1 MGVPV
6 LAFQFRISR
15 IAVILASILP
25 MFLPTEVTI
34 AQSLPDSQA
43 TIKHLRSMQAR
54 FERIRRSRLPVTFG
68 STGGSRCDAYV
79 GRFCYWHDD
88 RDWQAPEEH
97 PQVSRE
103 RLRLLNR
110 LDSAAARFPGDG
122 WIVGQQIRYR
132 VEIGQLSE
140 ALAITRGCRAPTW
153 WCRALEGYVRH
164 SRGEF
169 AAADSTFGL
178 ALAAMSDEREC
189 EWRDVSFLLQGDA
202 RDTYEH
208 RECLERRELEDRLWW
223 LSDPLY
229 LVSGNERRTEH
240 YSRLVVNEMMLESAY
255 PRRMPWRRDNR
266 ELLVCFGPTIG
277 WERRSASGT
286 SIGSTGSIVGY
297 HRKDS
302 WHFVPTADYLA
313 DLSTIRVG
321 EWDLEPERPV
331 ERYGAAYSHEFAEL
345 THNLYVF
352 RDRDSALVVAT
363 CVSPTSGETE
373 TVESGMVITAD
384 ETSSPVTARGYHCEV
399 MVAPVPIRPALVSIE
414 AVSHSDSI
422 AARSR
427 YWLDIPAHL
436 SGGEESDLSISDL
449 MLLAPGDESPD
460 RLELALPLAMPS
472 SSVTAGDEIGLYWEV
487 YGLDRHSDSL
497 QFSLSVE
504 KIGKSFLRRAAEWA
518 GFARPSNDAIQMK
531 WTEPVI
537 NMDNVKR
544 GIRLRLT
551 EDMDGMYVIRL
562 TAMSATGE
570 RVMATKVIGI
580 VR

>member
-1 MGVPV
+1 MGVPI
-6 LAFQFRISR
+6 LAFQVRVSR
-15 IAVILASILP
+15 IVVTVASTLP
-25 MFLPTEVTI
+25 MFIPMETTI

-43 TIKHLRSMQAR
+43 TVKHLHSMQAR
-54 FERIRRSRLPVTFG
+54 FERIRRNRLPVTFG

-88 RDWQAPEEH
+88 RDWEAPEEH

-103 RLRLLNR
+103 RLRLLSQ

-122 WIVGQQIRYR
+122 WIAGQQIRYR

-153 WCRALEGYVRH
+153 WCRALEGYVH
-164 SRGEF
+164 HTRGEF
-169 AAADSTFGL
+169 AAADSTFSI

-189 EWRDVSFLLQGDA
+189 EWRDVSFLLQGDS
-202 RDTYEH
+202 RDTYRH
-208 RECLERRELEDRLWW
+208 RECPGRRELEDRMWW

-229 LVSGNERRTEH
+229 LMPGNERRTEH

-255 PRRMPWRRDNR
+255 PRTMPWGRDNR
-266 ELLVCFGPTIG
+266 ELLVRFGPTIG
-277 WERRSASGT
+277 WERKSSSAT
-286 SIGSTGSIVGY
+286 SIGSTGSVVGY

-302 WHFVPTADYLA
+302 WHFVPTADYLR

-321 EWDLEPERPV
+321 EWDLEPDRPV
-331 ERYGAAYSHEFAEL
+331 ERYGVAYSHEFAKL

-352 RDRDSALVVAT
+352 RDRDSALVVAA
-363 CVSPTSGETE
+363 CVSPTPDETE

-384 ETSSPVTARGYHCEV
+384 ETSTPVTARGYQCQV
-399 MVAPVPIRPALVSIE
+399 MVAQVPIRPALVSIE
-414 AVSHSDSI
+414 AVSGSDSI

-436 SGGEESDLSISDL
+436 SGGDASDLSISDL
-449 MLLAPGDESPD
+449 MLLAPAHESPD
-460 RLELALPLAMPS
+460 RLELAIPLAMPS
-472 SSVTAGDEIGLYWEV
+472 SSVTSGHEIGLYWEV
-487 YGLDRHSDSL
+487 YGLNRHSDSL
-497 QFSLSVE
+497 QFSLSVD

-518 GFARPSNDAIQMK
+518 GFARPSNDLIQVK
-531 WTEPVI
+531 WTEPVL
-537 NMDNVKR
+537 NMGTVKR
-544 GIRLRLT
+544 GITLRLT
-551 EDMDGMYVIRL
+551 EDMDGTYVIRL
-562 TAMSATGE
+562 TATSATGK
-570 RVMATKVIGI
+570 RVMATNVIEV